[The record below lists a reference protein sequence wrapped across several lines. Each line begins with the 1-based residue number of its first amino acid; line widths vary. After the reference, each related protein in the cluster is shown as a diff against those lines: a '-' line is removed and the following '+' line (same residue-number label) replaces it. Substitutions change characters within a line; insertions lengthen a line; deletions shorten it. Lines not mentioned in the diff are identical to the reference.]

1 MGLKKYLSFLW
12 LALIPAVS
20 WSQTDTTA
28 FPANLRSGFEKLIR
42 MAEEAQ
48 RFYNDSLAPRS
59 PGAVVPIPGHPAW
72 ELFAPDME
80 LRPPGLQAKIADS
93 RAGSVELEL
102 PAAVYYQERSGSGE
116 FRLDSLPPVKWARR
130 QSSHAFYSSRSH
142 GPVKLSCRVDCV
154 GGVINYRFDLEN
166 TGKDSLFNLQI
177 LVPVG
182 LEGLPAFCD
191 VNPKPGNAGSQTNG
205 NGILRRLYLFFSG
218 SWTTAAGALQTTGLD
233 KPLFL
238 PFGPEGEKSG
248 PLAEVFGGN
257 RNRMTGVRLQ
267 GNTVYLLSSDR
278 RWRLDVSASPAMSF
292 CCEFSPLKLYVNPG
306 TAGLAP
312 EQKTSLGG
320 IITLSPA
327 N

>member
-1 MGLKKYLSFLW
+1 MSLKNYLPFLW
-12 LALIPAVS
+12 LALLPAVS

-28 FPANLRSGFEKLIR
+28 VPADLRSGFEKLIR
-42 MAEEAQ
+42 MADEAQ
-48 RFYNDSLAPRS
+48 RFYDESLAPRP
-59 PGAVVPIPGHPAW
+59 PGAVVPISGHPAW
-72 ELFAPDME
+72 ELFAPE
-80 LRPPGLQAKIADS
+80 TESKPPSLQAKIVDS

-102 PAAVYYQERSGSGE
+102 PAAVYYQERSLSGE

-130 QSSHAFYSSRSH
+130 QSSQALYSSRSR

-166 TGKDSLFNLQI
+166 TGEDSLFNLQI

-191 VNPKPGNAGSQTNG
+191 VNPKPDNAGSQINSD
-205 NGILRRLYLFFSG
+205 GILRRLYLFFSG
-218 SWTTAAGALQTTGLD
+218 SWRSAAGALQTTGLD

-238 PFGPEGEKSG
+238 PFGPGGGKCG
-248 PLAEVFGGN
+248 PLAEILGGN
-257 RNRMTGVRLQ
+257 RNRMAGVSLQ
-267 GNTVYLLSSDR
+267 GNTVYLLSGDR

-306 TAGLAP
+306 TAVLAP
-312 EQKTSLGG
+312 EQKTSIGG

>member
-1 MGLKKYLSFLW
+1 MSLKKYLPFLW
-12 LALIPAVS
+12 LALLPAIS

-28 FPANLRSGFEKLIR
+28 VPADLRSGFEKLIR

-48 RFYNDSLAPRS
+48 RFFNDSLAPRP
-59 PGAVVPIPGHPAW
+59 PGAVIPIPRHPAW
-72 ELFAPDME
+72 ELFAPETE
-80 LRPPGLQAKIADS
+80 LRPPSLLAKIANS

-102 PAAVYYQERSGSGE
+102 PAAIYYQERTGSGE
-116 FRLDSLPPVKWARR
+116 FQLDSLPPGRWARR
-130 QSSHAFYSSRSH
+130 QSSHASYSSRSQ

-182 LEGLPAFCD
+182 LEGLPAFSGF
-191 VNPKPGNAGSQTNG
+191 NPKSDNAGSQIDSNS
-205 NGILRRLYLFFSG
+205 ILRRLYLFFSG
-218 SWTTAAGALQTTGLD
+218 SWITAAGALQTTMLD

-248 PLAEVFGGN
+248 PLAEIFGGN
-257 RNRMTGVRLQ
+257 RNWMTSVRPQ

-292 CCEFSPLKLYVNPG
+292 CCEFSPLKLYVNTG
-306 TAGLAP
+306 TASLAP
-312 EQKTSLGG
+312 EEKTSIGG